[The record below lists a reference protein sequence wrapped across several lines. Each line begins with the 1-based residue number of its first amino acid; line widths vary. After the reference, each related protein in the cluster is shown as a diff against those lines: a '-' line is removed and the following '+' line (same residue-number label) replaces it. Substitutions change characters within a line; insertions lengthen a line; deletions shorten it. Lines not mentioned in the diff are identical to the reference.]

1 MKERSDATE
10 WHKIDPG
17 DLEPGHITTVIVG
30 NRALAVARTEDGWG
44 ALDNHCPHQGGPLG
58 DGEIERGWL
67 ICPWHGYE
75 YDPLSGAPPEDY
87 GDVATCFRVEERED
101 GLYVELPIMEDRVSL
116 MDQMVDVMTGW
127 GVDTVFGMVGHSNL
141 GLAEALQ
148 HAEEDGRLRYF
159 GIRHEGAAAFAA
171 SGYAKLTH
179 RPAACFSIAGPGAT
193 NLLTGLWDA
202 KVDRVP
208 ILALTGQ
215 VDTQVLGPGAF
226 QEIPTAA
233 AFEAVAEWSQTVL
246 VPDNASELMALALK
260 HPIVKRDVAHLI
272 FPDDT
277 QNLPGLADPPPR
289 PIAGR
294 ISTTEIMPP
303 AQQLDDAVALLES
316 AERPVIIVGNG
327 ARPFRNEIMALSE
340 QIDAPILSTF
350 KAKGVIPDDCALGTG
365 VLGRSGTPISA
376 AVMGRADVLL
386 R

>member
-1 MKERSDATE
+1 MKERSDATA
-10 WHKIDPG
+10 WHKIEPG

-75 YDPLSGAPPEDY
+75 YDPLSGAPPEGD

-193 NLLTGLWDA
+193 NL
-202 KVDRVP
+202 
-208 ILALTGQ
+208 
-215 VDTQVLGPGAF
+215 
-226 QEIPTAA
+226 
-233 AFEAVAEWSQTVL
+233 
-246 VPDNASELMALALK
+246 
-260 HPIVKRDVAHLI
+260 
-272 FPDDT
+272 
-277 QNLPGLADPPPR
+277 
-289 PIAGR
+289 
-294 ISTTEIMPP
+294 
-303 AQQLDDAVALLES
+303 
-316 AERPVIIVGNG
+316 
-327 ARPFRNEIMALSE
+327 
-340 QIDAPILSTF
+340 
-350 KAKGVIPDDCALGTG
+350 
-365 VLGRSGTPISA
+365 
-376 AVMGRADVLL
+376 
-386 R
+386 